1 MAKKKK
7 KKSSGNSNIVYSTNP
22 DFNYDS
28 EEERKETPPPQE
40 QQLYVKR
47 EKKGRGGKEVSIVT
61 GFMGSEDDLKDLGKE
76 LKKSLGVGGSAKDG
90 EIVIQGE
97 HRDKIVEI
105 LTKKGY
111 KTKKSGG

>member
-1 MAKKKK
+1 MGKKKK
-7 KKSSGNSNIVYSTNP
+7 KKNTSQSEIVYSTNL
-22 DFNYDS
+22 DFNYDTG
-28 EEERKETPPPQE
+28 EEQHETLPPQQ

-61 GFMGSEDDLKDLGKE
+61 GFVGNEEDLKDLGKE
-76 LKKSLGVGGSAKDG
+76 LKKSLGVGGSAKEG

>member
-1 MAKKKK
+1 MGKKK
-7 KKSSGNSNIVYSTNP
+7 KKSNSDIVYSTDP
-22 DFNYDS
+22 DFDYDS
-28 EEERKETPPPQE
+28 EEAQEDTLPPQQ

-61 GFMGSEDDLKDLGKE
+61 GFVGNDDDLKELGKQ
-76 LKKSLGVGGSAKDG
+76 LKKSLGVGGSVKDR